1 MREQQIDA
9 SRYARGKSER
19 RRGVLVPD
27 YYLPCRFLTM
37 PMVSRCRG
45 CGSRTVKRVKAPW
58 LGNTV
63 AMTVYDL
70 RTVNARSSQP
80 WRGQDHED
88 E

>member
-1 MREQQIDA
+1 MM
-9 SRYARGKSER
+9 SRWR
-19 RRGVLVPD
+19 
-27 YYLPCRFLTM
+27 
-37 PMVSRCRG
+37 RG
-45 CGSRTVKRVKAPW
+45 CGTVKRLKSPW

-70 RTVNARSSQP
+70 RIVNARSSQP